1 MARDRTQVHP
11 ITDSDVPEVA
21 RFLHAHMNRRVPV
34 DAWAAA
40 MSSRWLGDAPNH
52 GFLLRSADGVAGAY
66 LAIYSERLI
75 DGQVERFCNLAA
87 WCVLDEYRFASIRL
101 QRALLGQDGYQ
112 FTDFSPSGNVIPLN
126 ERLGFKRLDTS
137 TALVLN
143 LPWPTLPGRSRIT
156 ADPSTIERALEGPE
170 LKIYKDHA
178 ASAAARHVLLQCDG
192 EQCHV
197 IFRRDRRKGIPLFAT
212 ILYVSNPALFQAMSR
227 QLGRHLLLRH
237 GLLAMLVERRVGRC
251 RPSPSLMVRTPRPK
265 MFLSATVTGEQ
276 IDYLYSELVVLNW

>member
-1 MARDRTQVHP
+1 MARDHVQVHP

-34 DAWAAA
+34 AAWAAA
-40 MSSRWLGDAPNH
+40 MRSPWLRDAPNH
-52 GFLLRSADGVAGAY
+52 GYLLRSADGLAGAY
-66 LAIYSERLI
+66 VAIYSERLI

-87 WCVLDEYRFASIRL
+87 WCVLDEYRFASVRL
-101 QRALLGQDGYQ
+101 LRALLKQDGYQ
-112 FTDFSPSGNVIPLN
+112 FTDFSPSGNVIALN
-126 ERLGFKRLDTS
+126 ERLGFRRLDTS

-143 LPWPTLPGRSRIT
+143 LPWPTLPGRST
-156 ADPSTIERALEGPE
+156 VTGDPLTIERALEDPE
-170 LKIYKDHA
+170 LKIYKDHS
-178 ASAAARHVLLQCDG
+178 ASAGARHVLLQRND

-212 ILYVSNPALFQAMSR
+212 ILYASNPALFRAMSR

-237 GLLAMLVERRVGRC
+237 GLPAMLVERRVGRC

-265 MFLSATVTGEQ
+265 MFWSTTVTGEQ